1 MEERGAGRVE
11 IARYGDKRMITAT
24 FAATLSGKFLPM
36 QILYSGKTGRCHP
49 NHQFPTEFSI
59 YHNPNYW
66 ANEECALRFIEKII
80 LPNVK
85 TTREKLSKPNQKAM
99 VIFDV
104 FKGQTTAAVC
114 NLLEENDIVYVTIPN
129 GCTDKLQP
137 LDVSVNRSAKSYLRD
152 KFSTWYVEQ
161 VNLQLSGGKQASDVQ
176 VDMRLSVMK
185 ELSAKWL
192 EGLYD
197 RLRASDIVNG
207 FKEAG
212 IKEAIENPPT
222 CVPGDSDSD
231 PFAECD

>member
-11 IARYGDKRMITAT
+11 IAGYGDKRMITAT

-36 QILYSGKTGRCHP
+36 QILYGGKTDHCHP
-49 NHQFPTEFSI
+49 KHQFPSEYDI
-59 YHNPNYW
+59 YHNPNHW

-80 LPNVK
+80 LPYIK
-85 TTREKLSKPNQKAM
+85 AIREEINKPSQTA
-99 VIFDV
+99 IDV
-104 FKGQTTAAVC
+104 FKVQTTAAVYS
-114 NLLEENDIVYVTIPN
+114 LLEENGIVYVTIPN

-137 LDVSVNRSAKSYLRD
+137 LDVSVNKSAKSYLRE
-152 KFSTWYVEQ
+152 KFSTWYAEQ
-161 VNLQLSGGKQASDVQ
+161 VNLQLSGGKQASEVQ

-197 RLRASDIVNG
+197 HLRASDQITVNG
-207 FKEAG
+207 FKEA
-212 IKEAIENPPT
+212 IENPRITSAP
-222 CVPGDSDSD
+222 DNSDDD